1 MSPRRCSVD
10 MGMRYGKELSV
21 REEWPFKTH
30 PFPRDSRAQADL
42 RRTVTLFF
50 SNYTFQTS
58 TFITKY
64 FLIGRS

>member
-42 RRTVTLFF
+42 RCTVTLFF
-50 SNYTFQTS
+50 L
-58 TFITKY
+58 ITHSKPPPSLQNI
-64 FLIGRS
+64 F